1 MKIFITSRVSGRGN
15 KIGPVFLSVRLLV
28 STLTAEPFEVRI
40 SNLIQWCTLTISRM
54 STMGKVIGQRSRSP
68 AWKMWF
74 FGQCYCLFLFCVT
87 WYITMALSMV
97 SWGHVTSQHDVM
109 TAYDVTWRHRHYCIT
124 GHHQKMSVGRKDYQT
139 QVAGGAS
146 TLGRFILLC
155 YWCKQCK
162 KVSWCLYRFVENSE
176 PAEQISLLTDDK
188 HTKVKTYKD
197 LSADPI
203 CMWGC
208 GLY

>member
-124 GHHQKMSVGRKDYQT
+124 GHHQKMSVGERTIKHRSREVRQHWGVLFYYVIDVNNARKSLDAFT
-139 QVAGGAS
+139 G
-146 TLGRFILLC
+146 LLRIQNQQNR
-155 YWCKQCK
+155 YH
-162 KVSWCLYRFVENSE
+162 Y
-176 PAEQISLLTDDK
+176 
-188 HTKVKTYKD
+188 
-197 LSADPI
+197 
-203 CMWGC
+203 
-208 GLY
+208 